1 MGQRYIPPE
10 GGVGASG
17 GGPPAEGY
25 PPEPRTDQDIIDAV
39 RTAFFLDPDFTTHQF
54 EITSED
60 GVVTLRGF
68 VRSEDER
75 RRAITIVTD
84 VQGVDRV
91 VDELI
96 VRD

>member
-25 PPEPRTDQDIIDAV
+25 PPEPRTDQDVIDAV
-39 RTAFFLDPDFTTHQF
+39 CAAFFLDPDLSTHQF
-54 EITSED
+54 EVVSDD
-60 GVVTLRGF
+60 GVVTLRGY
-68 VRSEDER
+68 VRSEEER
-75 RRAITIVTD
+75 HRAID
-84 VQGVDRV
+84 VAGDAEGVRRV

-96 VRD
+96 VQE